1 MRDFQTI
8 DQVYVQTGG
17 GWRRDRMIRW
27 EIFKQ
32 LTKFTHK
39 LVPGEEG
46 IGRSDERFSTN
57 SPCLRTA
64 WRRMKRKGW
73 DNQMR
78 GFVKKMT
85 EITYTLKG
93 SRRRNI
99 TIRSK
104 VIILLTKFTYELE
117 TDGGEG
123 IGWWDKRFKQL
134 TKFTYI
140 LETDEEGI
148 GW

>member
-1 MRDFQTI
+1 
-8 DQVYVQTGG
+8 
-17 GWRRDRMIRW
+17 
-27 EIFKQ
+27 
-32 LTKFTHK
+32 
-39 LVPGEEG
+39 
-46 IGRSDERFSTN
+46 
-57 SPCLRTA
+57 
-64 WRRMKRKGW
+64 MKRKGW

-123 IGWWDKRFKQL
+123 IG
-134 TKFTYI
+134 
-140 LETDEEGI
+140 
-148 GW
+148 